1 MTAMIWS
8 ALILAVVGVAGLIV
22 LVAYASRLKLKL
34 SRFGSEARL
43 LAERVTRLQDIL
55 DEVALHQRDYTVP
68 SNERR

>member
-1 MTAMIWS
+1 MIWS

-22 LVAYASRLKLKL
+22 LVVYASQLKLKL

-43 LAERVTRLQDIL
+43 LAERVTQLQGIL
-55 DEVALHQRDYTVP
+55 DEAALHQRDYTVP